1 DSVVALVYKIAHED
15 ADLSLLPR
23 GEKWGR
29 LRAVV
34 TRALARD
41 PQARHQDARGM
52 QDELAR
58 ALEDLGGEADWTA
71 ASDRGLPARGPR
83 PPATARRSPLPTA
96 AVNEQAPAA
105 AEGRIGRANELLE
118 KGRYAAA
125 LAEAR
130 AVLQRDPGNAE
141 AKMIAQEAEAAT
153 VVETRL
159 RNARSALGR
168 GDRET
173 ALAEVKAGLAVSGND
188 AR

>member
-1 DSVVALVYKIAHED
+1 V
-15 ADLSLLPR
+15 
-23 GEKWGR
+23 
-29 LRAVV
+29 
-34 TRALARD
+34 
-41 PQARHQDARGM
+41 
-52 QDELAR
+52 
-58 ALEDLGGEADWTA
+58 A
-71 ASDRGLPARGPR
+71 ASTDRAGSPIPPPAPTPPAPARTSLAPPSLPGR
-83 PPATARRSPLPTA
+83 PPATARPSPHPTA

-188 AR
+188 ARLLALFREGLPKPSDFGLGFRGARPCRELDRQGGSAP